1 LSGRPQRPG
10 NCLSSCTAAVCQ
22 SGAASRAGGG
32 CESTSSSRRSNATNG
47 RYSARAN
54 DPHPLKQARLTF
66 VAELERL
73 DRLPREFAEAGLLFE
88 ARLHRLTDL
97 APLLGRRDQTLVAH
111 GFEREELVALV
122 DASAGR
128 GLDRIVP
135 LGTALRFSHRW
146 DGMDLL
152 EVLTRGVVLDAMG

>member
-1 LSGRPQRPG
+1 VPTTAVTAKL
-10 NCLSSCTAAVCQ
+10 AAVA
-22 SGAASRAGGG
+22 GAAIDLPVRHV
-32 CESTSSSRRSNATNG
+32 RRLSNE
-47 RYSARAN
+47 
-54 DPHPLKQARLTF
+54 LF

-73 DRLPREFAEAGLLFE
+73 DRLPREISEAGLLFE
-88 ARLHRLTDL
+88 VRLHALAEL
-97 APLLGRRDQTLVAH
+97 APVLARADQTLVAH
-111 GFEREELVALV
+111 GFDAGELAALV

-152 EVLTRGVVLDAMG
+152 EELTRGVVLEAA